1 MRYLWLSWLLL
12 CSVVFAVEEPAVVD
26 PVSSPHIA
34 LLLPLKSPAFRAPA
48 GAVQQGFL
56 AASSLNRKGL
66 PVRVYSCADESK
78 EVLALYAQA
87 VNKGAQVVVG
97 PLTRNGVNLLAA
109 QGNISVPT
117 LALNTLESQ
126 GNGALYGF
134 GMSLDN
140 EARMVAQLAAAQGL
154 QRAVVISDGGQF
166 SIRMQLAFE
175 DAWHEEGGILS
186 REIAFNG
193 DLNAVSDLAHEA
205 KTLIFL
211 AVNAQQASVLR
222 PYLPKR
228 MPVYAT
234 SQLFVTTAPTNFEF
248 NGFTFVDMP
257 WLIQPNLPLVQSF
270 PRAVPALPLDLERLY
285 ALGIDAYRLSQVLL
299 NQDINRNFALDG
311 VSGQIQLNA
320 HQFQRLAVPA
330 TFVQGQ
336 AQVLGAPSS
345 EPEVSQPTAAP
356 VQP

>member
-1 MRYLWLSWLLL
+1 MRYLWLGWMLL
-12 CSVVFAVEEPAVVD
+12 CSVVYAAEERGGEVLTT
-26 PVSSPHIA
+26 PHIA
-34 LLLPLKSPAFRAPA
+34 LLLPLKATAFRAPA
-48 GAVQQGFL
+48 SAVQQGFL
-56 AASSLNRKGL
+56 AASSLNKKGL
-66 PVRVYSCADESK
+66 PVRVYPCADESK

-87 VNKGAQVVVG
+87 VSKGAQVVVG
-97 PLTRNGVNLLAA
+97 PLTRNGVNLLVA

-117 LALNTLESQ
+117 LTLNTLESQ
-126 GNGALYGF
+126 GNDALYGF
-134 GMSLDN
+134 GMSLEN

-154 QRAVVISDGGQF
+154 QRAIVIGGSGQF

-175 DAWHEEGGILS
+175 DAWHEAGGELS

-193 DLNAVSDLAHEA
+193 DLSVVGDLAHEA

-222 PYLPKR
+222 PYLPNR

-257 WLIQPNLPLVQSF
+257 WLIQPDLPLVQSF

-299 NQDINRNFALDG
+299 NKAPNQNFALDG
-311 VSGQIQLNA
+311 VSGQIQLNE

-330 TFVQGQ
+330 TFVQGLV
-336 AQVLGAPSS
+336 QVLGGAS
-345 EPEVSQPTAAP
+345 PEAVVSTALPTRP
-356 VQP
+356 

>member
-12 CSVVFAVEEPAVVD
+12 CSAVLAVEPAVVE
-26 PVSSPHIA
+26 PTSAPHIA

-56 AASSLNRKGL
+56 AASSLNKKGL
-66 PVRVYSCADESK
+66 PVRVYSCVDEGK
-78 EVLALYAQA
+78 EIVGLYAQA
-87 VNKGAQVVVG
+87 LSKGARVVVG

-117 LALNTLESQ
+117 LTLNTLESQ
-126 GNGALYGF
+126 GNDALYGF
-134 GMSLDN
+134 GMSLEN

-154 QRAVVISDGGQF
+154 QRAVVIGGSGQF

-175 DAWHEEGGILS
+175 DAWHEEGGTLS

-193 DLNAVSDLAHEA
+193 DVSTVADLVHET

-222 PYLPKR
+222 PYLPNR

-299 NQDINRNFALDG
+299 SKEINHNFALDG
-311 VSGQIQLNA
+311 VSGQIQLND

-336 AQVLGAPSS
+336 AQVLGATPA
-345 EPEVSQPTAAP
+345 EPEVSSPAVVP
-356 VQP
+356 VRP